1 MQKNL
6 GRDKLSFVQKSFRPS
21 TSNLG
26 ARVVHGAGYTMLG
39 IGMRTLLTIGSMS
52 ILARLLTPA
61 DFGHIAMA
69 MIITELAALF
79 SNFGFGSVLVQRR
92 NLSRMHLDTIFWA
105 SLALGVL
112 LTVAVYTLA
121 LFSGLIFSDA
131 KAGQLLRVL
140 CITFVLEELIV
151 VPNSIM
157 LRCMMFGKLFY
168 IQLLVLLCRAG
179 AAVLFAWAGA
189 GVWSLVWSTLAA
201 NLLQLAVYS
210 AVTRYRPRLR
220 FNGQFVRDTWRT
232 TGSYFGGGFLFYI
245 NSNIDLFLV
254 GRALGSTSLGFY
266 QNARSLTDEIRAR
279 IAQPLQRVLFPAFS
293 AMQDDRERFKD
304 SVVKSGRLLSTIV
317 VPIGFGVAAVADELV
332 PILYGPQWLAMI
344 PVLKIIS
351 AGSGIR
357 AAATVATP
365 IFSATNQVGLS
376 FRLNIV
382 STMLFVAS
390 ILIGFHWGLSGVAY
404 GLLFNALVALV
415 MYRVALGLIGLGGAA
430 LWGMMGWPVMAS
442 ALFFMAITEC
452 RPWIA
457 GSLSAPL
464 ERGAAL
470 VALGVGLYSLTMLL
484 CARTHVRDVADAGS
498 RFKRR

>member
-1 MQKNL
+1 MQNTL
-6 GRDKLSFVQKSFRPS
+6 ARDKLSFVQKSFRPS

-39 IGMRTLLTIGSMS
+39 IGLRTLLTIGSMS

-92 NLSRMHLDTIFWA
+92 NLSRIHLDTVFWA
-105 SLALGVL
+105 SLGIGVL
-112 LTVAVYTLA
+112 LTVAVYGMSM
-121 LFSGLIFSDA
+121 FSSLIFSDA
-131 KAGQLLRVL
+131 KAGQILRVL
-140 CITFVLEELIV
+140 CVTFILEELIV

-157 LRCMMFGKLFY
+157 LRCMMFGRLFA
-168 IQLLVLLCRAG
+168 IQLIVLGCRAA

-189 GVWSLVWSTLAA
+189 GLWSLVWATLTA
-201 NLLQLAVYS
+201 NLLQLVAYW
-210 AVTRYRPRLR
+210 AMTRYWPRWR
-220 FNGQFVRDTWRT
+220 FNREFLRDTWRT

-293 AMQDDRERFKD
+293 AMQDDRDRLKS
-304 SVVKSGRLLSTIV
+304 SVVKSGRLLATIV

-332 PILYGPQWLAMI
+332 PILYGAQWLAMI
-344 PVLKIIS
+344 PVLKVIS
-351 AGSGIR
+351 AGSGLR
-357 AAATVATP
+357 AASTVATP

-382 STMLFVAS
+382 STILFVGS
-390 ILIGFHWGLSGVAY
+390 ILIGFQWGLGGVAY
-404 GLLFNALVALV
+404 GLLFNALFGLV
-415 MYRVALGLIGLGGAA
+415 MYRIALGLIGLGGAA
-430 LWGMMGWPVMAS
+430 LWGMLGWPVVAS
-442 ALFFMAITEC
+442 AIFFVAISAC
-452 RPWIA
+452 RPLLA
-457 GSLSAPL
+457 AALPAPL
-464 ERGAAL
+464 ERGAVL
-470 VALGVGLYSLTMLL
+470 VALGALLYVATMLL
-484 CARTHVRDVADAGS
+484 CAREHVRDVVDVGA